1 MLLPARDPES
11 MDGVLGQPFIR
22 EVVMG
27 IPIEGARILV
37 AGGGSLVGSHLAAA
51 LLARGVAEMVVY
63 DPIAFDAEDALGP
76 LKDDPRVKMVRGDLL
91 KLHQAIEHMAGIDGA
106 VNLAAYMTLG
116 LARTPV
122 DAIDLNVR
130 GHANFLEAAQL
141 RGVRKVVFAS
151 SNAVYG
157 YGIGGG
163 IAEDEPHHNAGIP
176 AAAAAYGATK
186 ILGEQLCR
194 IWHARHGLD
203 YVVLRFSTVYGENQ
217 HYRAANAL
225 YIIETWDRI
234 RRGERPQLF
243 GDGSESKDFV
253 YAGDVAR
260 AICMALEAPATD
272 VTLNISGGKG
282 ISTGELVRLVAKVAG
297 VEVEPEHV
305 ADDGRVRLPTGA
317 GLLFV
322 NAKAKEVLGWQP
334 EMELEEGIRRLVAD
348 HERRKGRN
356 T

>member
-1 MLLPARDPES
+1 
-11 MDGVLGQPFIR
+11 
-22 EVVMG
+22 MG
-27 IPIEGARILV
+27 IRIEGARILV

-51 LLARGVAEMVVY
+51 LLARGVGEVLVY
-63 DPIAFDAEDALGP
+63 DPIAFDAEDALGD
-76 LKDDPRVKMVRGDLL
+76 LKTDPRVRLVRGDLM
-91 KLHQAIEHMAGIDGA
+91 KLHQVIEHMEGINGA

-116 LARTPV
+116 LSQTPM

-130 GHANFLEAAQL
+130 GHIHFLEAAQI
-141 RGVRKVVFAS
+141 RGVKKVVFAS

-163 IAEDEPHHNAGIP
+163 IADDTPHHNAGIP
-176 AAAAAYGATK
+176 AAAAAYGSTK
-186 ILGEQLCR
+186 VLGEQLCR
-194 IWHARHGLD
+194 LYYQKHGLD

-225 YIIETWDRI
+225 YIIETWDRLQ
-234 RRGERPQLF
+234 RGERPQLF

-260 AICMALEAPATD
+260 AICLSLESDATD
-272 VTLNISGGKG
+272 VALNTSGGKG
-282 ISTGELVRLVAKVAG
+282 ISTKELVEMVTRIAG
-297 VEVEPEHV
+297 SNLEPEYI

-317 GLLFV
+317 GLHFI
-322 NAKAKEVLGWQP
+322 NTKAREVLGWQP

-348 HERRKGRN
+348 HEARKSRG
-356 T
+356 

>member
-1 MLLPARDPES
+1 MQACRLQDI
-11 MDGVLGQPFIR
+11 GR
-22 EVVMG
+22 EVTMAVR
-27 IPIEGARILV
+27 IEGARILV
-37 AGGGSLVGSHLAAA
+37 AGGGSLVGSHLAEA
-51 LLARGVAEMVVY
+51 LLRRGVGEVVVY
-63 DPIAFDAEDALGP
+63 DPIAFDAEDALGD
-76 LKDDPRVKMVRGDLL
+76 LKNDRRVRMVRGDLL
-91 KLHQAIEHMAGIDGA
+91 KLHQVIEHMEGIDGA

-116 LARTPV
+116 LSRTPI
-122 DAIDLNVR
+122 DAVDLNVR

-141 RGVRKVVFAS
+141 RGVKKVVFAS

-176 AAAAAYGATK
+176 APAAAYGATK

-194 IWHARHGLD
+194 IWYQRHGLD

-260 AICMALEAPATD
+260 AICLALEAQATD
-272 VTLNISGGKG
+272 VAVNTSGGKG
-282 ISTGELVRLVAKVAG
+282 ISTRELVALVARVAG
-297 VEVEPEHV
+297 VEVEPEYI

-317 GLLFV
+317 GLHFI
-322 NAKAKEVLGWQP
+322 NAKAKEVLGWEPQ
-334 EMELEEGIRRLVAD
+334 MDLEEGIRRLVAD
-348 HERRKGRN
+348 HERRKARN
-356 T
+356 APQ

>member
-1 MLLPARDPES
+1 
-11 MDGVLGQPFIR
+11 
-22 EVVMG
+22 MG
-27 IPIEGARILV
+27 LRIEGARILV

-51 LLARGVAEMVVY
+51 LLARGVGEIIVY
-63 DPIAFDAEDALGP
+63 DPIAFDVEDALGE
-76 LKDDPRVKMVRGDLL
+76 LKADPRVRLVRGDLM
-91 KLHQAIEHMAGIDGA
+91 KLHQVIEHMEGIDGA

-116 LARTPV
+116 LSRTPI
-122 DAIDLNVR
+122 DAIDVNVR
-130 GHANFLEAAQL
+130 GHANFLEAARI
-141 RGVRKVVFAS
+141 RGVRKIVFAS

-163 IAEDEPHHNAGIP
+163 ILEDEPHHNAGIP
-176 AAAAAYGATK
+176 APAAAYGATK

-194 IWHARHGLD
+194 IWYQKHGLD

-225 YIIETWDRI
+225 YIIETWDRL

-243 GDGSESKDFV
+243 GDGSEAKDFV

-260 AICMALEAPATD
+260 AICLALESEATD
-272 VTLNISGGKG
+272 VALNTSGGRP
-282 ISTGELVRLVAKVAG
+282 ISTRELVALVSSIA
-297 VEVEPEHV
+297 ESDLEPDYI

-317 GLLFV
+317 GLHFV

-334 EMELEEGIRRLVAD
+334 EMALEDGIRRLVAD
-348 HERRKGRN
+348 HERRKARN
-356 T
+356 RGTEDER

>member
-1 MLLPARDPES
+1 
-11 MDGVLGQPFIR
+11 
-22 EVVMG
+22 MG
-27 IPIEGARILV
+27 LRIEGARILV

-51 LLARGVAEMVVY
+51 LLARGVAEIVVY
-63 DPIAFDAEDALGP
+63 DPIAFDAEDALGE
-76 LKDDPRVKMVRGDLL
+76 LKKDRRVTMVRGDLM
-91 KLHQAIEHMAGIDGA
+91 KLHQVIEQMEGIDGA

-116 LARTPV
+116 LSRTPI
-122 DAIDLNVR
+122 DAIDVNVR
-130 GHANFLEAAQL
+130 GHANFLEAARV
-141 RGVRKVVFAS
+141 RGVKKVVFAS

-163 IAEDEPHHNAGIP
+163 ISEDEPHHNAGIP

-194 IWHARHGLD
+194 IYKQQHGLD

-225 YIIETWDRI
+225 YIIETWDRV

-260 AICMALEAPATD
+260 AICLALESDATD
-272 VTLNISGGKG
+272 VALNTSGGKG
-282 ISTGELVRLVAKVAG
+282 ISTKDLVALVTKIA
-297 VEVEPEHV
+297 ESDIEPEYI

-317 GLLFV
+317 RLHFV
-322 NAKAKEVLGWQP
+322 NTKAKAVLGWEP
-334 EMELEEGIRRLVAD
+334 EMDFEEGVRRLVAD
-348 HERRKGRN
+348 HERRRN
-356 T
+356 RA